1 MSEVQEAPQVQPK
14 VAANVVTSENLA
26 EFNAKKMGLA
36 DKAPVAAAV
45 ETPPAEP
52 TETQSQSEPLGED
65 EATATEERKRNPK
78 LELRFEKITKQRE
91 EARQEAKREREA
103 RESLEAKIREL
114 EGKVTPKAETQPT
127 GEPKPENFS
136 DMYEYAKALTDYRVE
151 PLGEDEATATEERKR
166 NPKLELRFEKI
177 TKQREEARQEAKRER
192 EARESLEAKI
202 RELEGKVTPKAETQ
216 PTGEPKP
223 ENFSDMYEYAKALT
237 DYRVEQRLSEEKQKE
252 AQAKQQAER
261 EKVINTWTERVKA
274 AKSEMPD
281 FDDMVGSADVVVSNE
296 VRDAIFESDV
306 GPRILY
312 HLAENPEFAE
322 KLSGMTV
329 ASALRSIGKL
339 EAQFEKTEPTS
350 KTVVGKSKAP
360 APINPIRSAA
370 NGRDVPLTSDG
381 KFEGSYQAYKAAR
394 LAGRIR

>member
-1 MSEVQEAPQVQPK
+1 MSEEVK

-36 DKAPVAAAV
+36 DRAPVEAV
-45 ETPPAEP
+45 VEKTPTEP

-103 RESLEAKIREL
+103 RESLEAKVREL
-114 EGKVTPKAETQPT
+114 EGKV
-127 GEPKPENFS
+127 S
-136 DMYEYAKALTDYRVE
+136 
-151 PLGEDEATATEERKR
+151 
-166 NPKLELRFEKI
+166 
-177 TKQREEARQEAKRER
+177 
-192 EARESLEAKI
+192 
-202 RELEGKVTPKAETQ
+202 PKAETQ

-237 DYRVEQRLSEEKQKE
+237 DYRVEQRMGEEKQKE

-339 EAQFEKTEPTS
+339 EAQYEKTEPTS

-394 LAGRIR
+394 MAGRIR

>member
-1 MSEVQEAPQVQPK
+1 MSEVQEAPK

-36 DKAPVAAAV
+36 DRAPVEAV
-45 ETPPAEP
+45 VEKTPTEP

-103 RESLEAKIREL
+103 RESLEAKVREL
-114 EGKVTPKAETQPT
+114 EGRAKPQAETQPT
-127 GEPKPENFS
+127 GEPKPEN
-136 DMYEYAKALTDYRVE
+136 
-151 PLGEDEATATEERKR
+151 
-166 NPKLELRFEKI
+166 
-177 TKQREEARQEAKRER
+177 
-192 EARESLEAKI
+192 
-202 RELEGKVTPKAETQ
+202 
-216 PTGEPKP
+216 
-223 ENFSDMYEYAKALT
+223 
-237 DYRVEQRLSEEKQKE
+237 YRVEQRMGEEKQKE

-261 EKVINTWTERVKA
+261 EKVISAWTDRVKA

-339 EAQFEKTEPTS
+339 EAQYEKTEPTS

-394 LAGRIR
+394 MAGRIR

>member
-1 MSEVQEAPQVQPK
+1 MSEVQEAPK

-103 RESLEAKIREL
+103 RESLEAKVREL
-114 EGKVTPKAETQPT
+114 EGKVA
-127 GEPKPENFS
+127 
-136 DMYEYAKALTDYRVE
+136 
-151 PLGEDEATATEERKR
+151 
-166 NPKLELRFEKI
+166 
-177 TKQREEARQEAKRER
+177 
-192 EARESLEAKI
+192 
-202 RELEGKVTPKAETQ
+202 PKAETQ

-237 DYRVEQRLSEEKQKE
+237 DYRVEQRMGEEKQKE

-261 EKVINTWTERVKA
+261 EKVINAWTDRVKA

-339 EAQFEKTEPTS
+339 EAQYEKTEPTS

-394 LAGRIR
+394 MAGRIR